1 MSSHIRGPVV
11 EEKNTVSW
19 EVSEASISGARVD
32 YIEMMIP
39 ESMVVM
45 DEFSRLMIV
54 SLPPFKVICF
64 NFQLMTQTVTSE
76 VDFRLQFPS
85 YGEGLTFC

>member
-1 MSSHIRGPVV
+1 VSSHIRGPVV

-64 NFQLMTQTVTSE
+64 SSQTVTSE
-76 VDFRLQFPS
+76 VGFRLQFPS